1 VGGLTTMHLALN
13 FQQVDP
19 SRGGAETYVADLC
32 RHLVGVGH
40 RVDLYAE
47 SWAEGCLSA
56 QVNVVPVK
64 APGRTRIERIGNF
77 AKNSEEALS
86 QAGHD
91 CSVGFINTYAHDV
104 IIPQGGVQLGSLTA
118 NAQRF
123 SSPLVRQ
130 SYLLAKTA
138 NPKHWLHRSIENRQY
153 APSRY
158 PRVVAVSNMVKR
170 HLEQFHHIPRQQ
182 IYVVPNAI
190 DPKRLAVSQPGAVRC
205 AFRNRFGL
213 EPGDLT
219 GLFVGH
225 NFALKGLKPLL
236 EALGARQSRNRS
248 GRPVHLLVC
257 GSGEPGPFRRLASRL
272 GLKDTVHFL
281 GFYPDVETC
290 YWSSDF
296 FVQPTYYDPCSL
308 VVLEA
313 LACGLPVIT
322 TAQNGASELMT
333 DGAEGYI
340 LTAPD
345 AREELITAL
354 DHMTDDEGRRSMSAE
369 AIRLGQLQTFDVH
382 VARLIAIFEDVAATK
397 SRNSPHSNK
406 RSSRWASQRLER
418 SQKTLGEK

>member
-1 VGGLTTMHLALN
+1 MHLALN
-13 FQQVDP
+13 FQRVEP
-19 SRGGAETYVADLC
+19 ARGGAETYVADLC
-32 RHLVGVGH
+32 RHLAAAGH
-40 RVDLYAE
+40 QVDLYAE
-47 SWAEGCLSA
+47 SWAEGSLPT
-56 QVNVVPVK
+56 QVNLVPVK
-64 APGRTRIERIGNF
+64 APGRTRIDRIRSF

-86 QAGHD
+86 QAHHD

-104 IIPQGGVQLGSLTA
+104 IIPQGGVHLGSLTA

-123 SSPLVRQ
+123 SSSLVRQ
-130 SYLLAKTA
+130 TYLLAKTA

-153 APSRY
+153 DPARY
-158 PRVVAVSNMVKR
+158 PRVIAVSNMVKH

-182 IYVVPNAI
+182 IHVVPNAI

-205 AFRNRFGL
+205 AFRNKLGL

-236 EALGARQSRNRS
+236 AALGARVHRNRDT
-248 GRPVHLLVC
+248 RPIHLLVC
-257 GSGEPGPFRRLASRL
+257 GSGEPGPYRRMARGL

-281 GFYPDVETC
+281 GFYPDVEDC

-333 DGAEGYI
+333 DGGDGFI

-345 AREELITAL
+345 AQEELITAL
-354 DHMTDDEGRRSMSAE
+354 DHMTVDKKRRAMSAQ
-369 AIRLGQLQTFDVH
+369 AFRLGQLQTFDVH
-382 VARLIAIFEDVAATK
+382 VARLIAIFEDVAASK
-397 SRNSPHSNK
+397 SRRSPHSRK
-406 RSSRWASQRLER
+406 QGSKTASPHFDRSAKIRG
-418 SQKTLGEK
+418 KK

>member
-1 VGGLTTMHLALN
+1 MHLALN
-13 FQQVDP
+13 FQRVDP
-19 SRGGAETYVADLC
+19 ARGGAETYVADLC
-32 RHLVGVGH
+32 RYLVGAGH

-47 SWAEGCLSA
+47 SWAVGCLPA

-64 APGRTRIERIGNF
+64 APGRTKLERIANF
-77 AKNSEEALS
+77 AKNSEEALR
-86 QAGHD
+86 QASHD

-130 SYLLAKTA
+130 TYLLAKTA
-138 NPKHWLHRSIENRQY
+138 NPKHWVHRSIESRQY
-153 APSRY
+153 DPSRY

-170 HLEQFHHIPRQQ
+170 HLEEFHHIPRQQ
-182 IYVVPNAI
+182 IHVVPNAI

-205 AFRNRFGL
+205 AFRNRFAL
-213 EPGDLT
+213 EPGDLA

-236 EALGARQSRNRS
+236 EALGARQSRNRR

-281 GFYPDVETC
+281 GFYPDVESC

-322 TAQNGASELMT
+322 TAQNGASELLT
-333 DGAEGYI
+333 DGVDGYI

-354 DHMTDDEGRRSMSAE
+354 DHMTDDKYRRSMSAQ
-369 AIRLGQLQTFDVH
+369 ALRLGQLQTFEVH
-382 VARLIAIFEDVAATK
+382 VARLIAIFEEVAASK
-397 SRNSPHSNK
+397 SRRSPHSKK
-406 RSSRWASQRLER
+406 RNSRWISQRLER
-418 SQKTLGEK
+418 EQNARSEK

>member
-1 VGGLTTMHLALN
+1 MHLALN

-32 RHLVGVGH
+32 RHLAGAGH

-47 SWAEGCLSA
+47 SWAEGSLPA
-56 QVNVVPVK
+56 EVNVVPVK
-64 APGRTRIERIGNF
+64 APGRSRIERIASF
-77 AKNSEEALS
+77 ARNSRKLLR
-86 QAGHD
+86 QAHHD

-104 IIPQGGVQLGSLTA
+104 IIPQGGVQQGSVTA
-118 NAQRF
+118 NSKRF
-123 SSPLVRQ
+123 TSPVMRQ
-130 SYLLAKTA
+130 TYVLAKNA
-138 NPKHWLHRSIENRQY
+138 NPKSWLHRSIESRQY
-153 APSRY
+153 DPSRY

-170 HLEQFHHIPRQQ
+170 HLEEFHHIPRQQ

-225 NFALKGLKPLL
+225 NFALKGLKPLI
-236 EALGARQSRNRS
+236 EALGARQIRTRS
-248 GRPVHLLVC
+248 ARPVHLLVC
-257 GSGEPGPFRRLASRL
+257 GNGEPGPFRRLASRL

-322 TAQNGASELMT
+322 TAQNGASELLT
-333 DGAEGYI
+333 DGVDGYI

-345 AREELITAL
+345 ATEELITAL
-354 DHMTDDEGRRSMSAE
+354 DHMANDRQRRAMSAQ
-369 AIRLGQLQTFDVH
+369 ALRLGQQQTFDVH
-382 VARLIAIFEDVAATK
+382 VARLIAIFEDVAA
-397 SRNSPHSNK
+397 SEV
-406 RSSRWASQRLER
+406 A
-418 SQKTLGEK
+418 